1 MFILIDIA
9 SLELGGVKASLEAP
23 VPSRSAQPH
32 PMSQYKS
39 RTVASENTSLP
50 YHSIVFRYSLKIML
64 LCLARCASPIILIGV
79 VYLVLDMDNDR

>member
-9 SLELGGVKASLEAP
+9 SLELGGVKASLEVP

-32 PMSQYKS
+32 PLDQYKS

-50 YHSIVFRYSLKIML
+50 YHSMVVRYSSKIML
-64 LCLARCASPIILIGV
+64 LCLARCVSPIVLIGV
-79 VYLVLDMDNDR
+79 IYLVLDMDNDR